1 MSGRVVDGVLV
12 PPDLDQLLDAIVDH
26 GFATEAEADAAIE
39 FFSHLADR
47 ELAGELTP
55 EVAESEV
62 IAFAMMQ
69 VGSRSEVKS

>member
-1 MSGRVVDGVLV
+1 MSGRVADGVLV
-12 PPDLDQLLDAIVDH
+12 PPDLDQLLDAIVDN

-55 EVAESEV
+55 EAAECEV

-69 VGSRSEVKS
+69 TGSRAAVKS